1 MYMYGD
7 EISYRFFYCC
17 YTNKIF
23 NQFFTET
30 MYFYFHRKVKL
41 NDELL
46 EMNGSD
52 LPSLEPKPH
61 SGDVPLAPKTFGFI
75 VIPEA
80 DVQLCKQYHRHD
92 EGKIVSC

>member
-1 MYMYGD
+1 MGMRLATD
-7 EISYRFFYCC
+7 FFYCC
-17 YTNKIF
+17 HTNNIF
-23 NQFFTET
+23 NQLFTET
-30 MYFYFHRKVKL
+30 IYFHFHRKVKL

-80 DVQLCKQYHRHD
+80 DVQLCKQYHRHND
-92 EGKIVSC
+92 GKIVSC